1 MILLNKYN
9 IQDVIADVESHLVAE
24 CGVKPEDLTNMSAK
38 DKVNAYLKTYKDI
51 TADDVEYLI
60 IGVTKKSF
68 SLL

>member
-1 MILLNKYN
+1 MIVLNKYN
-9 IQDVIADVESHLVAE
+9 IEDVIADVESHLVAE
-24 CGVKPEDLTNMSAK
+24 CGVNPNDLANMSAK

-51 TADDVEYLI
+51 TADEIEYLI